1 MFRTWVSL
9 VAFYVALK
17 TGGAVLG
24 PVVAS
29 HSVMI
34 IVATAIFFVLWSV
47 GMHIGPRY
55 FRTLHSAVPAGV
67 RDSGFFGAVAA
78 YFGLG
83 FIAVS
88 VYLVATRH
96 LSVALLFAV
105 LGVWLIA
112 SMFGFGSGEQNK
124 GEA

>member
-17 TGGAVLG
+17 TGGEVLG

-29 HSVMI
+29 NGVMI
-34 IVATAIFFVLWSV
+34 IVATALFFVLWSL
-47 GMHIGPRY
+47 GTRIGKRY
-55 FRTLHSAVPAGV
+55 FSEHRSVVPIGL
-67 RDSGFFGAVAA
+67 RDAGFFGAIVA

-96 LSVALLFAV
+96 LSIALLFAV
-105 LGVWLIA
+105 LGLWLFA
-112 SMFGFGSGEQNK
+112 SMFGIGSDERNK
-124 GEA
+124 REA

>member
-17 TGGAVLG
+17 TGGAVLV

-29 HSVMI
+29 HGVMI
-34 IVATAIFFVLWSV
+34 VVVTALFFLLWPV

-55 FRTLHSAVPAGV
+55 FREFHSAVPAGL
-67 RDSGFFGAVAA
+67 RDSGFFGAMVA

-96 LSVALLFAV
+96 LSIALLFAV
-105 LGVWLIA
+105 LGIWLIA
-112 SMFGFGSGEQNK
+112 SMFGFGSDERNK
-124 GEA
+124 REA

>member
-17 TGGAVLG
+17 TGGSVLG

-29 HSVMI
+29 HGVMI
-34 IVATAIFFVLWSV
+34 LVATALFFLLWWS
-47 GMHIGPRY
+47 GTRIGKRY
-55 FRTLHSAVPAGV
+55 FSEFRSAVPSGL
-67 RDSGFFGAVAA
+67 RDAGFFGAMVA

-83 FIAVS
+83 FSAIS

-96 LSVALLFAV
+96 LSIALLFAV

-112 SMFGFGSGEQNK
+112 SMFGFGSDEQRT
-124 GEA
+124 